1 MKSPKLIGPAGRI
14 LSSLRKLGPCPVK
27 LLFYGPPGVGKSEV
41 ARAVA
46 KSLTH
51 DVEIDK
57 VNGRDCGVDVIR
69 DWSIRCHGS
78 SLFSP
83 WRVFVIEELDAMSDG
98 ARINVLSFLDDLPE
112 ERAVICTTNHIEKLP
127 ERVRSRFE
135 RHEILAPTE
144 EEIKALLIERKGVS
158 EASAGMLAVTCA
170 GNVRAALLD
179 ADALNRGGEEAHAT
193 YQGELLELLGV

>member
-1 MKSPKLIGPAGRI
+1 MKSPKLIGPAGRL
-14 LSSLRKLGPCPVK
+14 LSSLRTLGPGPVK
-27 LLFYGPPGVGKSEV
+27 LLLSGPPGVGKSEV
-41 ARAVA
+41 ARALSL
-46 KSLTH
+46 KLTH
-51 DVEIDK
+51 AVEIDK

-98 ARINVLSFLDDLPE
+98 ARINILSFLDDLPE
-112 ERAVICTTNHIEKLP
+112 ERAVICTTNNPEKLP
-127 ERVRSRFE
+127 ERIRSRFE
-135 RHEILAPTE
+135 RHEIGAPTE

-179 ADALNRGGEEAHAT
+179 ADALNRGGEEVHAT